1 MSKSHRI
8 ISREERHRA
17 IKEAESII
25 RLGKKWQR
33 LVPNER
39 RPNFEAAAAALLRRV
54 LGEHVEAGKRKPL
67 NIHGGMQHQHDE
79 REARLLERTLKVGTL
94 PQEVLHSF
102 QTGVAR
108 RDPRPMP
115 RRRGPD
121 PESLP
126 SFELYAHDTT
136 HNFIPHGHYD
146 VRAKTFQGSMHDMH
160 VGERTGILTP
170 TFMPRIK
177 VSGGTEELHV

>member
-39 RPNFEAAAAALLRRV
+39 RPNFEAAAAALLRRG

-146 VRAKTFQGSMHDMH
+146 VRAKTFLICTSGS
-160 VGERTGILTP
+160 
-170 TFMPRIK
+170 
-177 VSGGTEELHV
+177 ELGF